1 MGNTSRRSN
10 VCDRL
15 EQRDNKASKIREKAD
30 GKVQKRRQNLT
41 SLRKR
46 NGIRNRFK
54 A

>member
-1 MGNTSRRSN
+1 MADTSCRSN
-10 VCDRL
+10 VYDRL
-15 EQRDNKASKIREKAD
+15 EQRDSKASKIREKAD